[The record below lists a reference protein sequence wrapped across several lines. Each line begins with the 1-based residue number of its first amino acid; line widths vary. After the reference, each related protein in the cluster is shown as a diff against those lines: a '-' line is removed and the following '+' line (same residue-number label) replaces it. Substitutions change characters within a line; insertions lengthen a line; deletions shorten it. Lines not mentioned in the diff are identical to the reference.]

1 MSWLAFARRVLEL
14 ACDPALPVLERVKFT
29 GIMGMLHDEFFMKRI
44 GGLKQQVRKG
54 AIKPSP
60 DGRTPAEELAAC
72 REEIRE
78 QMGVLS
84 RLMNEE
90 IRPALS
96 AAGIP
101 ILAYAD
107 LNEVQK
113 AHLRESFVST
123 VLPILTPL
131 AVDVEHPFPF
141 ISGQGLNLAIQIQD
155 PAGRRVALRPLE
167 GPDEP
172 APLVA
177 RPGERRDSFPWSRSS
192 PRISTTCSPGTSTFR
207 HSLFRITRGV

>member
-1 MSWLAFARRVLEL
+1 MNTAPAPLIPLDSPEIFLNRELSWLAFAHRVLEL
-14 ACDPALPVLERVKFT
+14 ACDPALPLLERVKFT

-54 AIKPSP
+54 VIKPSL

-72 REEIRE
+72 REEIRK

-101 ILAYAD
+101 ILD
-107 LNEVQK
+107 L
-113 AHLRESFVST
+113 
-123 VLPILTPL
+123 
-131 AVDVEHPFPF
+131 
-141 ISGQGLNLAIQIQD
+141 
-155 PAGRRVALRPLE
+155 RRPERNAE
-167 GPDEP
+167 G
-172 APLVA
+172 
-177 RPGERRDSFPWSRSS
+177 SS
-192 PRISTTCSPGTSTFR
+192 PRVLCSAWCCRS
-207 HSLFRITRGV
+207 